1 MKYTLIEHKDAEDQ
15 WAVMLSEG
23 KYEGLVYKYGKIDFH
38 ESNDDEGATLS
49 FEYDVLEPIDTD
61 VENLTGK
68 DYEEFKTL
76 VGDILVEL
84 IEASIDYHENRN
96 DDTEASDQ

>member
-1 MKYTLIEHKDAEDQ
+1 MKYTLIEHKDADEQ

-38 ESNDDEGATLS
+38 ESDDQEVASLS
-49 FEYDVLEPIDTD
+49 FEYDVLEPIDID
-61 VENLTGK
+61 VENLTGQ
-68 DYEEFKTL
+68 DYEEFKTMI
-76 VGDILVEL
+76 GDILVEL

>member
-1 MKYTLIEHKDAEDQ
+1 MKYTLIEHKNAEEQ

-38 ESNDDEGATLS
+38 ESDDQEVASLS
-49 FEYDVLEPIDTD
+49 FEYDVLEPIDID
-61 VENLTGK
+61 VENLTGE
-68 DYEEFKTL
+68 DYEEFKTMI
-76 VGDILVEL
+76 GDILVEL

-96 DDTEASDQ
+96 DNTEASDQ

>member
-1 MKYTLIEHKDAEDQ
+1 MKYTLIEHKNAEEQ

-38 ESNDDEGATLS
+38 ESDDQEVASLS
-49 FEYDVLEPIDTD
+49 FEYDVLEPIDID

>member
-1 MKYTLIEHKDAEDQ
+1 MKYTLIEHKDADEQ

-38 ESNDDEGATLS
+38 ESDDQEVASLS
-49 FEYDVLEPIDTD
+49 FEYDVLEPIDID
-61 VENLTGK
+61 VENLTGE
-68 DYEEFKTL
+68 DYEEFKTMI
-76 VGDILVEL
+76 GDILVEL

>member
-1 MKYTLIEHKDAEDQ
+1 MKYTLIEHKNAEEQ

-38 ESNDDEGATLS
+38 ESDDQEVASLS
-49 FEYDVLEPIDTD
+49 FEYDILEPIDID
-61 VENLTGK
+61 VENLTGE
-68 DYEEFKTL
+68 DYEEFKTMI
-76 VGDILVEL
+76 GDILVEL

-96 DDTEASDQ
+96 DNTEASDQ